1 MRHRRLAAIAFAV
14 AAAVALIAV
23 ATTSAAKTNAAHGKP
38 IVIGAAIDLTKNM
51 APFDAPALEAA
62 QIEIKK
68 INANGGVD
76 GRPLKIVPLNDQ
88 LDATR
93 TKADAL
99 KLVDQGVN
107 IGWVTCDVDYA
118 TPAITEFLTAKL
130 LTVSP
135 CIGTDQMGPSRFG
148 AAGQLAFTFGNP
160 AQQDGAA
167 AAEYAYS
174 RGWHTADVVTDK
186 LLVYF
191 QNVCQ
196 AFTLRFKQLGGTI
209 VDSESFTQGDKTIG
223 NVATRINGKKASV
236 VAFCTSFGTDQPAFV
251 DGLRTLG
258 NNTPIIDGWASDGAY
273 WWSKSPK
280 VTNFYF
286 LTYASALTPDPSSSV
301 NSFERKMKAIG
312 QPAQTGGFI
321 TGADAVD
328 AIAYAIRKAGG
339 STNGAKLASI
349 MSHLSKF
356 QTLGGPIS
364 FGSASS
370 PHSATG
376 RPYRVVEVNNN
387 TAKFLTLH
395 TTQKIPN
402 IH

>member
-1 MRHRRLAAIAFAV
+1 MRHRRLAAIAVAV
-14 AAAVALIAV
+14 AAIVALVAV
-23 ATTSAAKTNAAHGKP
+23 ATSSAARTAAAGKP

-68 INANGGVD
+68 IDAAGGVD
-76 GRPLKIVPLNDQ
+76 GHPLQMKFINDQ
-88 LDATR
+88 LDPTR
-93 TKADAL
+93 TKSDAL
-99 KLVDQGVN
+99 KLVDSGVN
-107 IGWVTCDVDYA
+107 IGWVTCDVDFA
-118 TPAITEFLTAKL
+118 TPAIQEFLAAKL

-148 AAGQLAFTFGNP
+148 AAGKLAFTFGNP

-167 AAEYAYS
+167 AAEWAFS
-174 RGWHTADVVTDK
+174 KGWHTADVVTDK

-191 QNVCQ
+191 QNVCT
-196 AFTLRFKQLGGTI
+196 AFTKRFEQLGGKI
-209 VDSESFTQGDKTIG
+209 VAQESFTQGDKTIG
-223 NVATRINGKKASV
+223 NVATRVNGEKASV

-258 NNTPIIDGWASDGAY
+258 NNTPIIDGWASDGSY
-273 WWSKSPK
+273 WWSKNPK

-286 LTYASALTPDPSSSV
+286 LTYASALAPDPSAAV
-301 NSFERKMKAIG
+301 NSFEAQMKKIG

-321 TGADAVD
+321 TGADAID
-328 AIAYAIRKAGG
+328 AIAFAIKKAHG
-339 STNGAKLASI
+339 STDGATLAGI
-349 MSHLSKF
+349 LDHLTKF

-364 FGSASS
+364 FTPGFHS
-370 PHSATG
+370 PTG
-376 RPYRVVEVNNN
+376 RPYRVIRVNNN
-387 TAKFLTLH
+387 VAKFLGLH

>member
-1 MRHRRLAAIAFAV
+1 MRHRRLAAIAIAI
-14 AAAVALIAV
+14 AATMTLVMV
-23 ATTSAAKTNAAHGKP
+23 ATTNAARTAAATGKP

-62 QIEIKK
+62 QIEIAKV
-68 INANGGVD
+68 NAAGGVN
-76 GRPLKIVPLNDQ
+76 GRPLELKFINDQ
-88 LDATR
+88 LDPTQ

-99 KLVDQGVN
+99 KLVTEGVN
-107 IGWVTCDVDYA
+107 IGWVTCDVDAA
-118 TPAITEFLTAKL
+118 TPAITEFLAAKL

-148 AAGQLAFTFGNP
+148 AAGQLAYTFGNP

-167 AAEYAYS
+167 VAEYAIS
-174 RGWHTADVVTDK
+174 RGWKTADVVTDK

-209 VDSESFTQGDKTIG
+209 VDQESFTQGDKTIN
-223 NVATRINGKKASV
+223 NVATRVNGKPAKV
-236 VAFCTSFGTDQPAFV
+236 IAFCTSFAADQPAFV
-251 DGLRTLG
+251 SSLRTLG

-273 WWSKSPK
+273 WWPKNPK

-286 LTYASALTPDPSSSV
+286 LTYASALAPDPSAAV
-301 NSFERKMKAIG
+301 RAFEAKMAAIK

-321 TGADAVD
+321 TGADAID
-328 AIAYAIRKAGG
+328 AIVYAIKKAGG
-339 STNGAKLASI
+339 STNGAKLAAVL
-349 MSHLSKF
+349 SHLTKF
-356 QTLGGPIS
+356 KTLGGPIS
-364 FGSASS
+364 FT
-370 PHSATG
+370 PTFHSVTG
-376 RPYRVVEVNNN
+376 RPYRVVKVNNN
-387 TAKFLTLH
+387 VAKFLTLH